1 MASRSLPKS
10 VEGFGIAYLEA
21 GFHGKP
27 VVGYRSGG
35 ASEAIVDGET
45 GLLVNEGDLTALA
58 AALQRL
64 VTDLALRRKLGEAGR
79 NHAASFSWDATARIV
94 LSVLESAR

>member
-1 MASRSLPKS
+1 MTSRSLPRS

-35 ASEAIVDGET
+35 AAEAIVDGET
-45 GLLVNEGDLTALA
+45 GLLVEEGNITALA
-58 AALQRL
+58 GAFQRL
-64 VTDLALRRKLGEAGR
+64 VTHAALRQRLGEGGR
-79 NHAASFSWDATARIV
+79 RHATRFSWDATARIV
-94 LSVLESAR
+94 MEVAG